1 MLFSKSTLFLPLL
14 ASISTA
20 TATATATALALN
32 CTEGHALLEVKYNMT
47 EDTWNSTYPTADA
60 ENEPFLYLPGSA
72 QFNLQNY
79 HSFADL
85 VDFEQCL
92 PRNECSEVIVASLP
106 TNSYQI
112 LFDGNSLDIGVEIPF
127 NGKNPVTST
136 EVGTCTKPTCK
147 DSEALVDLQYW
158 NGDLVF
164 IGSTYRIEDQNGNYI
179 INATSTSFDSLTRN
193 RACVPRDNSCYTFL
207 IGSLF
212 QWDPTLYVDTPSYNL
227 LYDGEL
233 VSKGDSWLFGSIQFG
248 DSCQPRCN
256 QDNESMVE
264 LFLYDDGS
272 SFGTDYEYEWDL
284 RLVTDDASVPSSSGV
299 VPIGPGKS
307 PLYHKTMCTPKASCS
322 SFVISAP
329 EDAIMGMSYALAMDN
344 TTYRM
349 KQWYPINK
357 TSNQTTNMGSCTLRG
372 LCDEHSQDLFELELH
387 TPERNTEDMVNG
399 RSSPVIRSDA
409 SDGISWVFDYSDV
422 VKRDQLPILTESQYI
437 DEAYQL
443 GSSYRTVE
451 CVPKG
456 ECDLAFNITADL
468 HGTSY
473 TVRKNGVKLDDSR
486 ELPDEFFT
494 SRMWIMTP
502 FGQKCFPIERRL
514 SSGAI
519 AGIIIACLVLLSI
532 TIGVI
537 MGCLKRH
544 EERQNK
550 RDEED
555 PLSES
560 LL

>member
-1 MLFSKSTLFLPLL
+1 MLLFSKSTLLLPLL

-20 TATATATALALN
+20 TALN
-32 CTEGHALLEVKYNMT
+32 CTEGQALLEVKYNMT
-47 EDTWNSTYPTADA
+47 EDTWNSTYPTADT

-72 QFNLQNY
+72 QFSLHNY

-92 PRNECSEVIVASLP
+92 PRNECSEVVVASLP

-112 LFDGNSLDIGVEIPF
+112 RFDGNSLDIGVEIPF

-164 IGSTYRIEDQNGNYI
+164 IGSTYRIEDRNGNYI

-193 RACVPRDNSCYTFL
+193 RACVPRDNACGYTFL
-207 IGSLF
+207 IGNLI

-227 LYDGEL
+227 FYDGKL

-272 SFGTDYEYEWDL
+272 SSGAEYDYEYGWDL
-284 RLVTDDASVPSSSGV
+284 TLVTDGASVPSSSGV
-299 VPIGPGKS
+299 VPIGPSKS
-307 PLYHKTMCTPKASCS
+307 PLYHETICTPKASCS

-329 EDAIMGMSYALAMDN
+329 ENAPIMGMSYALAMDN
-344 TTYRM
+344 NTYRM

-357 TSNQTTNMGSCTLRG
+357 SLNETTNMGSCTLRG

-387 TPERNTEDMVNG
+387 TPERNTEDIVNG

-422 VKRDQLPILTESQYI
+422 VKREQLPILTESQYI
-437 DEAYQL
+437 GEAYEL
-443 GSSYRTVE
+443 DSSYRTVE
-451 CVPKG
+451 CVPKS

-468 HGTSY
+468 HGASY
-473 TVRKNGVKLDDSR
+473 IVRKNGVKLDDSR
-486 ELPDEFFT
+486 ELPDEVFT

-502 FGQKCFPIERRL
+502 FGQNCFPVERRL

-519 AGIIIACLVLLSI
+519 AGIIIACLVLLSV

-537 MGCLKRH
+537 MGCLNRH
-544 EERQNK
+544 KERQNK